1 MKESSSRVE
10 TLRELVPAAVAMTL
24 LLAAPLW
31 ERWLP
36 APEST
41 ARWPYLVLCMV
52 AVAAS
57 LHGSRQR
64 WTLNLGTMALPVT
77 VGFFGSALAA
87 WLVVI
92 AYISREVLLRLLPS
106 KPARPARTG
115 LSMESAGRGGRL
127 VLATLAAG
135 WVWQGGRA
143 NENLGWQLLA
153 VATYLVVFLALQLLD
168 LQWARRLA
176 GLRWVELAGS
186 ASLDCVGWLVGMAFV
201 PVVATL
207 GWPMALVPLLA
218 LGLLAAET
226 ARNLH
231 LRRRAVDQ
239 VSDLWEVT
247 RAGHR
252 IIFRSPD
259 LAGMVGQVL
268 EECRNVVPFS
278 WFQFDLLQGDG
289 GPRSWFAGPDDQ
301 IEEGLPEPADSP
313 PAMPGIHRRSS
324 WKILGRE
331 LKGDGETIARVRF
344 WCDPRR
350 LEPTSV
356 ELLDSLLPQ
365 VASSVHRALLDR
377 RAKHDA
383 LTGLADRGVLEAR
396 LEAVFSAIRDEGGTM
411 AVIMCDL
418 DRFKKVNDTY
428 GHDVGD
434 RALLRIAEVLEK
446 HRRETDL
453 CCRYGGEEFA
463 VVLDQTNGETAERV
477 AERLRLEVQ
486 RTVFT
491 AKDERVH
498 LRLSA
503 GIAAY
508 PELFVKGGKEL
519 LVLADEA
526 LRMAKSQGR
535 NRSLLH
541 LGRGKYRKS
550 DGTLLE
556 ADKPPSEPEA
566 PTLFA

>member
-1 MKESSSRVE
+1 
-10 TLRELVPAAVAMTL
+10 
-24 LLAAPLW
+24 
-31 ERWLP
+31 
-36 APEST
+36 
-41 ARWPYLVLCMV
+41 
-52 AVAAS
+52 
-57 LHGSRQR
+57 
-64 WTLNLGTMALPVT
+64 
-77 VGFFGSALAA
+77 
-87 WLVVI
+87 
-92 AYISREVLLRLLPS
+92 
-106 KPARPARTG
+106 
-115 LSMESAGRGGRL
+115 ME
-127 VLATLAAG
+127 
-135 WVWQGGRA
+135 
-143 NENLGWQLLA
+143 
-153 VATYLVVFLALQLLD
+153 
-168 LQWARRLA
+168 
-176 GLRWVELAGS
+176 
-186 ASLDCVGWLVGMAFV
+186 
-201 PVVATL
+201 
-207 GWPMALVPLLA
+207 
-218 LGLLAAET
+218 
-226 ARNLH
+226 
-231 LRRRAVDQ
+231 
-239 VSDLWEVT
+239 
-247 RAGHR
+247 
-252 IIFRSPD
+252 
-259 LAGMVGQVL
+259 
-268 EECRNVVPFS
+268 
-278 WFQFDLLQGDG
+278 
-289 GPRSWFAGPDDQ
+289 
-301 IEEGLPEPADSP
+301 
-313 PAMPGIHRRSS
+313 RRSRGCGS
-324 WKILGRE
+324 GATR
-331 LKGDGETIARVRF
+331 GS
-344 WCDPRR
+344 

-396 LEAVFSAIRDEGGTM
+396 LEAVFTAIRDEGGTM

-463 VVLDQTNGETAERV
+463 VVLDQTNGETAQRV

-508 PELFVKGGKEL
+508 PELFVKDGKEL

-550 DGTLLE
+550 DGTDVGSGQAAVGAESPDAFRLSSGSPEGATEQGDDRVDLE
-556 ADKPPSEPEA
+556 PSHPHQQDHQGLVPTAEEGEVLGWSDHGEPRADIAQCGSGCGGAGHKVRTRDAQQQSAEHPRYSGRG
-566 PTLFA
+566 